1 MSYLT
6 FITVQPQYHQLC
18 SSDLVSQ
25 QWIMYIADSR
35 KLSSPR
41 YYLDYRNNAGGQF
54 QSLSMFCQQA
64 QQTIDDALRIILQ
77 AQFVSSQVISQQLF
91 ELEGNLLIQDWKSTI
106 PNTFMC
112 TIQLVRAI
120 AQGKQLSDGYLIC
133 VG

>member
-1 MSYLT
+1 
-6 FITVQPQYHQLC
+6 LC
-18 SSDLVSQ
+18 SGDLISDR
-25 QWIMYIADSR
+25 WITYLLKNGLYEITFYI
-35 KLSSPR
+35 
-41 YYLDYRNNAGGQF
+41 YDYVPGQF
-54 QSLSMFCQQA
+54 KSLSMFCQQA